1 MFLMSA
7 TSLKLH
13 YEPQF
18 GICIFM
24 DRTGSQVVFSCMCT
38 AHCLTLA
45 RVMSWVRCTSTLSF
59 PSPLLLFFVLPYLQL
74 VNRLS
79 QENLMAHLST
89 FLPALLDA
97 FKNQSSY
104 GARLEFQ
111 CHCSVVRPMLVLG
124 QAQQPSSD
132 AAWTA
137 AARSSGQARQRGHI
151 AVGRTRLVARG
162 RRGNMLLVK
171 FELQPIRRI
180 WDTYGVYSHCSNAS
194 ILMMYLLPYAVIL
207 C

>member
-1 MFLMSA
+1 
-7 TSLKLH
+7 
-13 YEPQF
+13 
-18 GICIFM
+18 M
-24 DRTGSQVVFSCMCT
+24 DRTGSQVVFSCTCT
-38 AHCLTLA
+38 AHCLALTH
-45 RVMSWVRCTSTLSF
+45 VMSWVRRTTTLSF
-59 PSPLLLFFVLPYLQL
+59 PYHILLIFVFAACESIVTGNPHMG
-74 VNRLS
+74 N
-79 QENLMAHLST
+79 EST

-124 QAQQPSSD
+124 QAQRPSSD

-137 AARSSGQARQRGHI
+137 AAWSSGQARQRGHI

-171 FELQPIRRI
+171 FEL
-180 WDTYGVYSHCSNAS
+180 
-194 ILMMYLLPYAVIL
+194 
-207 C
+207 